1 MTSDGNH
8 LQSNDRWRPTAELPY
23 LQLRAA
29 LLGRTRDFFSQRGFL
44 EVETPLLST
53 DTVVDQYLDP
63 FGITTLSEK
72 QAQHL
77 WLQTSP
83 ELAMKRIL
91 AAGSGAIYQ
100 ITRAFRDGEKGPLHN
115 REFTMVEWYRPNDK
129 MDDGIALLAELTE
142 ALLETE
148 PTECTSYRDAFMR
161 HANVDPLTADT
172 SRLARVATAA
182 NVAIPEQFGLDRDDW
197 LDLLMLELVMPH
209 LGRKR
214 PVIVYDYPASQAA
227 LARIRQ
233 ADPPVAERFELFYKG
248 VELANGYH
256 ELLDADELQARAIT
270 ANEKRLAMGKNLLPV
285 ENRLI
290 EAMRSGLPPCTGVA
304 LGFDRLLMLAAGAD
318 TLADVMT
325 FYGDRA

>member
-1 MTSDGNH
+1 MTNDGNH
-8 LQSNDRWRPTAELPY
+8 LQSGDCWQPTADLPY

-29 LLGRTRDFFSQRGFL
+29 LLRRTREFFFQRGFL

-53 DTVVDQYLDP
+53 DTVVDQYLEP
-63 FGITTLSEK
+63 IGSTILSAK
-72 QAQHL
+72 QPQHL

-83 ELAMKRIL
+83 ELAMKRML
-91 AAGSGAIYQ
+91 AAGCGAIYQ
-100 ITRAFRDGEKGPLHN
+100 IARAFRDGEKGPLHN

-129 MDDGIALLAELTE
+129 MEDGIALLVEFTE

-148 PTECTSYRDAFMR
+148 AADCMSYRDAFMQ

-172 SRLARVATAA
+172 SRLAQVATAA
-182 NVAIPEQFGLDRDDW
+182 NVAIPSQFGDDRDHW

-227 LARIRQ
+227 LAKIRED
-233 ADPPVAERFELFYKG
+233 DPPVAERFELFYKG

-256 ELLDADELQARAIT
+256 ELLDAEELRARAIT
-270 ANEKRLAMGKNLLPV
+270 ANEKRLAMGKSLLPV

-318 TLADVMT
+318 TLADVMA